1 MLALG
6 GPKAAAA
13 SLVSPAAGLAVAL
26 NKRKKDRQPALN
38 GQPLP
43 YTPVAQGPGNSSL
56 YNNSPG
62 G

>member
-1 MLALG
+1 M
-6 GPKAAAA
+6 
-13 SLVSPAAGLAVAL
+13 SLVSPAAGVAMAL
-26 NKRKKDRQPALN
+26 SNRKKKNASTIPA
-38 GQPLP
+38 P